1 MIKLYDPH
9 KIMIKNMKWFD
20 RNANND
26 EWKWGYKIISIHH
39 TEAGMGR
46 ERKKDSVTLVFLI
59 RHIKKAGNICQNVY
73 ESYYW
78 VCWCVIFTF
87 FLYFSVVFFSKF
99 PTMEVIYYYQ
109 TKKKTL
115 NIFKDE
121 HMPVQKV
128 ISRSFSIRSR

>member
-9 KIMIKNMKWFD
+9 KIMIKNMKWLE

-39 TEAGMGR
+39 REAGMGR
-46 ERKKDSVTLVFLI
+46 ERKKDSVTLVYLI
-59 RHIKKAGNICQNVY
+59 RHIKKVGNIYQNVY

-87 FLYFSVVFFSKF
+87 FLYFSVVFSPNVLQWKWFTIIK
-99 PTMEVIYYYQ
+99 P
-109 TKKKTL
+109 KKPL

-128 ISRSFSIRSR
+128 ISGSFSIRSR